1 MLGDDSWVGPSSG
14 AEESSEEDVEGP
26 GVGAGA
32 GAGVGSSGE
41 AAGGSTIWRSEDMVV
56 LHSGRVL

>member
-1 MLGDDSWVGPSSG
+1 MLGDDSWDGPSSG

-26 GVGAGA
+26 GA

-41 AAGGSTIWRSEDMVV
+41 AAGGSTIWMSEDMVV
-56 LHSGRVL
+56 FHSGRVL

>member
-1 MLGDDSWVGPSSG
+1 MLGDDSWDGPSSG

-26 GVGAGA
+26 GVGA